1 MKKQILLAGALCMSV
16 MAASAETIEVK
27 SFRYAGPYAVQK
39 PFMVDSV
46 DVHSKAFSLKSILD
60 TPLSSEVLKQAGNSS
75 MM

>member
-46 DVHSKAFSLKSILD
+46 DVHSKAFSLK
-60 TPLSSEVLKQAGNSS
+60 
-75 MM
+75 